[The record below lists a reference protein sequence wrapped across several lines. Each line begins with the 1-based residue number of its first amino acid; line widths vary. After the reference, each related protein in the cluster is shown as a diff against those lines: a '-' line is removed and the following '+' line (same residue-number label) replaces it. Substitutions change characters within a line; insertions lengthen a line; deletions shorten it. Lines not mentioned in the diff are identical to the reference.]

1 MTVKIYLSRSA
12 RLAGRSAIVAPN
24 APDIREPSLL
34 TRNSILKTALF
45 AAALSGALLLDG
57 CGRRGPPVP
66 LDPEVAAKADEA
78 KRSPAEIDPTAN
90 SQRRLPKGRDDNSL
104 KAGAP
109 KGATP
114 FDFLL

>member
-1 MTVKIYLSRSA
+1 MTCKF
-12 RLAGRSAIVAPN
+12 
-24 APDIREPSLL
+24 
-34 TRNSILKTALF
+34 ILKTALF

-66 LDPEVAAKADEA
+66 LDPKVAAEA
-78 KRSPAEIDPTAN
+78 AEAPRSPTEIDPTAN
-90 SQRRLPKGRDDNSL
+90 SQQRLPKGRDDNSL

-109 KGATP
+109 KGPTP

>member
-1 MTVKIYLSRSA
+1 LTCRS
-12 RLAGRSAIVAPN
+12 LF
-24 APDIREPSLL
+24 
-34 TRNSILKTALF
+34 KTALL

-66 LDPEVAAKADEA
+66 VDSADQKAGEAANPKAPPKPKLPTGLD
-78 KRSPAEIDPTAN
+78 T
-90 SQRRLPKGRDDNSL
+90 NSL

-109 KGATP
+109 KTPTP

>member
-1 MTVKIYLSRSA
+1 
-12 RLAGRSAIVAPN
+12 
-24 APDIREPSLL
+24 L
-34 TRNSILKTALF
+34 TCNFILKTALF

-66 LDPEVAAKADEA
+66 LDPEVAAKAAEA
-78 KRSPAEIDPTAN
+78 KQSPTDIDPTAN
-90 SQRRLPKGRDDNSL
+90 SQQRLPKGRDDNAL

-109 KGATP
+109 KGPTP

>member
-1 MTVKIYLSRSA
+1 MTF
-12 RLAGRSAIVAPN
+12 
-24 APDIREPSLL
+24 DSL
-34 TRNSILKTALF
+34 LKTALL

-66 LDPEVAAKADEA
+66 IDSTAAQTPADKKNPNAPPKKDMPTGLD
-78 KRSPAEIDPTAN
+78 S
-90 SQRRLPKGRDDNSL
+90 NSL

-109 KGATP
+109 KAPSP

>member
-1 MTVKIYLSRSA
+1 MTAKIFLSRSA
-12 RLAGRSAIVAPN
+12 RLSGRSAIVARN
-24 APDIREPSLL
+24 APDIRESGLL
-34 TRNSILKTALF
+34 TCHFILKSALF
-45 AAALSGALLLDG
+45 ASALSGALLLDG

-66 LDPEVAAKADEA
+66 LDPEVAAKAAEA
-78 KRSPAEIDPTAN
+78 PRSPTEIDPTAN
-90 SQRRLPKGRDDNSL
+90 SQQRLPKGRDDNSL

>member
-1 MTVKIYLSRSA
+1 M
-12 RLAGRSAIVAPN
+12 N
-24 APDIREPSLL
+24 FHSL
-34 TRNSILKTALF
+34 IKTALL

-66 LDPEVAAKADEA
+66 IDSVAAQKPGDKNNPNAPPA
-78 KRSPAEIDPTAN
+78 KNLPTGLD
-90 SQRRLPKGRDDNSL
+90 SKSL

-109 KGATP
+109 KTTTP

>member
-1 MTVKIYLSRSA
+1 MTAKIFLSCSA

-24 APDIREPSLL
+24 APDIRKSGLL
-34 TRNSILKTALF
+34 TCNFILKTALF

-66 LDPEVAAKADEA
+66 LDPEVAAKAAEA
-78 KRSPAEIDPTAN
+78 PRSPTEIDPTAN
-90 SQRRLPKGRDDNSL
+90 SQQRLPKGRDDNSL

-109 KGATP
+109 KGPTP

>member
-1 MTVKIYLSRSA
+1 
-12 RLAGRSAIVAPN
+12 
-24 APDIREPSLL
+24 L
-34 TRNSILKTALF
+34 TRNSILKTALL

-66 LDPEVAAKADEA
+66 LDPEVAAKANEA
-78 KRSPAEIDPTAN
+78 KQSPTEIDPTAN
-90 SQRRLPKGRDDNSL
+90 SQQRLPKGHDDNAL

>member
-1 MTVKIYLSRSA
+1 MTAKIFLSCSA

-24 APDIREPSLL
+24 APDIRESGLL
-34 TRNSILKTALF
+34 TCKFILKTALF

-66 LDPEVAAKADEA
+66 LDPKVAAEA
-78 KRSPAEIDPTAN
+78 AEAPRSPTEIDPTAN
-90 SQRRLPKGRDDNSL
+90 SQQRLPKGRDDNSL
-104 KAGAP
+104 KAGAS
-109 KGATP
+109 KSATP

>member
-1 MTVKIYLSRSA
+1 MTCH
-12 RLAGRSAIVAPN
+12 
-24 APDIREPSLL
+24 SLF
-34 TRNSILKTALF
+34 KTALL

-66 LDPEVAAKADEA
+66 
-78 KRSPAEIDPTAN
+78 IDSSRRAN
-90 SQRRLPKGRDDNSL
+90 RQRRSRTIRTRRPQKNLPTGLDSNSL

-109 KGATP
+109 TTPTP